1 MERSDGA
8 RRSGRVDRTRGDG
21 LAPVTY
27 LPGVLSAST
36 RPAQVQPLDVPSDRS
51 IADTLTADVLAP
63 DTLTADVLA
72 ADVLA
77 ADTEFAARADARA
90 QKAERISMNALT
102 RRGMSKRE
110 VERSLRARELDDE
123 TVASELDRLEGVGLI
138 DDTALAQNLVGILQ
152 ERKGLGR
159 SAIAAELTRRLLTP
173 AAIEYA
179 LELIDTSDELGRAR
193 EIAVKRASQLRSY
206 DRETA
211 VRRLNAFLM
220 RRGYSGST
228 VRAAVEHAL
237 PATPG
242 SRVRFQ

>member
-1 MERSDGA
+1 
-8 RRSGRVDRTRGDG
+8 
-21 LAPVTY
+21 VTY
-27 LPGVLSAST
+27 LPGVRAPGEPAVAS
-36 RPAQVQPLDVPSDRS
+36 PSDRS
-51 IADTLTADVLAP
+51 ASLVP
-63 DTLTADVLA
+63 DTQASA
-72 ADVLA
+72 
-77 ADTEFAARADARA
+77 A

-110 VERSLRARELDDE
+110 VERSLAARELDDE
-123 TVASELDRLEGVGLI
+123 TIASELERLEGVGLI
-138 DDTALAQNLVGILQ
+138 DDMALAQNLVGILQ

-159 SAIAAELTRRLLTP
+159 SAIAAELTRRLLAP

-179 LELIDTSDELGRAR
+179 LELVETSDELGRAR
-193 EIAVKRASQLRSY
+193 ELAIKRASQLRSY

-211 VRRLNAFLM
+211 VRRLSAFLM

-228 VRAAVEHAL
+228 VRAAVDHAL